1 MARGFLVVYKSA
13 EAGAANTIVGD
24 AQDGGDLIAMGF
36 DSGKPQLDA
45 IRSGIIKGSVTQDP

>member
-24 AQDGGDLIAMGF
+24 AQDGGNYDKKLF
-36 DSGKPQLDA
+36 FY
-45 IRSGIIKGSVTQDP
+45 IIVCIYNIMR